1 MEIGIFYTIENK
13 DDLDDVYDI
22 IHLDN
27 KEALYGP
34 GSDLILF

>member
-1 MEIGIFYTIENK
+1 MEIGIFIENK
-13 DDLDDVYDI
+13 DDFDDVYVH

-27 KEALYGP
+27 DEALSGP